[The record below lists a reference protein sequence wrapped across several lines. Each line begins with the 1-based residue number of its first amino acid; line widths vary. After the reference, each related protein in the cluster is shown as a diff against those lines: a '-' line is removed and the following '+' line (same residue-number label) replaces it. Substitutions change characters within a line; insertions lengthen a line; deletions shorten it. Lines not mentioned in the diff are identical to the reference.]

1 MPNPFRYF
9 NSSPEVIRAAV
20 LLYVKYPLSLRNVE
34 DLLAERGIDVCHAT
48 VLHAKNATAVGS
60 TIGLRIRTSRFGD
73 ANVPCIG
80 SGEWVRCRNSRRC
93 THLFTTTSITNAISS
108 TAPRTR
114 PVAPPPRRSG
124 GSLQADISQCWI
136 PGRRCRYIDSAYQ
149 AVHTTKGHRRYRYY
163 VTKEKPTDQ
172 QTRQRLPADELENH
186 VSNRMK
192 SFFAAPRAVADAVQ
206 PRDAQT
212 HQRFI
217 AASKLLANVE

>member
-80 SGEWVRCRNSRRC
+80 SGEWVRCRNSRPC
-93 THLFTTTSITNAISS
+93 TRLFTTISITSAISS

-114 PVAPPPRRSG
+114 PVAPPPWRSG
-124 GSLQADISQCWI
+124 GSLQADVDKCWL
-136 PGRRCRYIDSAYQ
+136 PARRCRYIDRAGARS
-149 AVHTTKGHRRYRYY
+149 T
-163 VTKEKPTDQ
+163 
-172 QTRQRLPADELENH
+172 
-186 VSNRMK
+186 
-192 SFFAAPRAVADAVQ
+192 AAPDHRGFPPGISPCSRHWQLNDRAGDFCATNATSRSKAPNRFHCRLSRRLRAGASGFGKSSSFL
-206 PRDAQT
+206 PR
-212 HQRFI
+212 
-217 AASKLLANVE
+217 